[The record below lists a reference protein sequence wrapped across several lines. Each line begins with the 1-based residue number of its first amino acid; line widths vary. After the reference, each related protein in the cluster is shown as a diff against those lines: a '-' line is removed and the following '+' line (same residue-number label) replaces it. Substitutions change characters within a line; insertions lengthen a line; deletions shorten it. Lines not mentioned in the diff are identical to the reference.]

1 MTNLAVITFDSAEEA
16 NQVRQVLKQLQKEGQ
31 ISLEDTSVIV
41 KDADGKVRI
50 IDEVGNT
57 VKAGAAIGG
66 ILGLFLLFA
75 FPVAGIAAG
84 AAGGALIGRSLDRGV
99 DKKFVKELSESLEP
113 GHSALFVSVNQ
124 ANANAVVAALKPY
137 RGKVYQTTLSEE
149 AEQELRETLEHTN
162 AAQNPYHLGSAPP
175 QENPNPQEGEASS

>member
-1 MTNLAVITFDSAEEA
+1 MSNLVVVTFDSAAEA
-16 NQVRQVLKQLQKEGQ
+16 NEVRQKLKELEKEGQ

-41 KDADGKVRI
+41 KGDDGKVHI

-57 VKAGAAIGG
+57 VKAGAVMGG

-75 FPVAGIAAG
+75 FPVAGIVAG
-84 AAGGALIGRSLDRGV
+84 AAGGALVGRSLDRGV

-113 GHSALFVSVNQ
+113 GHSALFVAVNH
-124 ANANAVVAALKPY
+124 ANANAIIAALKPY

-149 AEQELRETLEHTN
+149 AEQELREILEHTT
-162 AAQNPYHLGSAPP
+162 AAQNPNANG
-175 QENPNPQEGEASS
+175 